1 MKKVLFL
8 CIGNSCRSQMAEGFA
23 KSYGKDVMTV
33 ESAGLSPAAIMSPLT
48 HQVMREKG
56 VSTDGHFPKDIKL
69 FDLRKFDMVVNI
81 SGVPF
86 RGGTAQV
93 IEWAVK
99 DPIGLN
105 EKVYRQVRDEIELR
119 VQKLIV
125 QLRKSPKF

>member
-1 MKKVLFL
+1 MKHVLFL
-8 CIGNSCRSQMAEGFA
+8 CIGNACRSQMAEGFA
-23 KSYGKDVMTV
+23 KTYGKDVMTV
-33 ESAGLSPAAIMSPLT
+33 ESAGLSPAALMSPLT

-56 VSTDGHFPKDIKL
+56 ISTDRHFPKDIKL
-69 FDLRKFDMVVNI
+69 FDLRKFDLVVNM

-86 RGGTAQV
+86 RGATAQV